1 MKLTSEQ
8 KKILAMLKKTMKPG
22 QFIYVEK

>member
-8 KKILAMLKKTMKPG
+8 KKLMDALKKTMKPG
-22 QFIYVEK
+22 QFIYIEK